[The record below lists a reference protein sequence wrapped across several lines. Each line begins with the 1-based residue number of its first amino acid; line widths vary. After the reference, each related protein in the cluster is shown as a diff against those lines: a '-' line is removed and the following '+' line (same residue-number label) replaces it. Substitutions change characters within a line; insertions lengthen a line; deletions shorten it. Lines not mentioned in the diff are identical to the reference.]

1 MDRQWRRNEFESV
14 GAPVRSE
21 APEIFF
27 NFFWVV
33 PLHILAL
40 KAQLVF
46 LVSAFVMVSAV
57 WSVSSNHGTPVFC
70 HLEKWGHA
78 PPSGAPWSRRH
89 SEQGRLVLQTGPWLS
104 RLNGLVQQWRNY
116 KLGGTPAQIFKYSPP
131 SLV

>member
-57 WSVSSNHGTPVFC
+57 WSLSSNHGTPVFS

-78 PPSGAPWSRRH
+78 PLPVPHGVGATVNRGDWFF
-89 SEQGRLVLQTGPWLS
+89 
-104 RLNGLVQQWRNY
+104 
-116 KLGGTPAQIFKYSPP
+116 KPARG
-131 SLV
+131 